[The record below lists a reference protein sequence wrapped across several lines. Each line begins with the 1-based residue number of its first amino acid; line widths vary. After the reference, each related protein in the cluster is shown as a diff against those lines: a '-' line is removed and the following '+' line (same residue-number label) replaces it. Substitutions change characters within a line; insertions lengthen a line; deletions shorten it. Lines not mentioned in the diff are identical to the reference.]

1 MNWSLNELYTS
12 FESKEYI
19 EDIKT
24 LDSKIEKYVEF
35 SKTLEES
42 KGKESEN
49 IYKYIKYNEDIST
62 ILSKLSAYSRLRLAV
77 DVRDLDAKKHQDI
90 IIDKS
95 VKLTLPEVLFTEYIK
110 KIENI
115 EEIIDESENLKAY
128 SFYLTEIK
136 ENSKYVLGR
145 KEEVLISNLKKTGSQ
160 MWSDLQG
167 NLTSTLKVDINKD
180 EEKTMPLSE
189 TRNLAYSKDKDTRKS
204 AYKAEIDSYE
214 KIIDGTAF
222 SLNGI
227 KGEVLTLSKLRGYSS
242 PLEETLIS
250 SRMTK
255 EILDSMFTA
264 IDEYLPYFRLYLK
277 RKAEILGHEKGLP
290 FYDLFA
296 PVGEIDMKFSYPE
309 AMEYIE
315 EKFATFSEEL
325 AAYAKNA
332 YENKWIDV
340 KPREGKRGGA
350 FCSNLH
356 SIGESRI
363 MTNFDGSFS
372 NMITIAHEL
381 GHGYHG
387 LKLKDESILNSSY
400 PMPIAETA
408 SILSETI
415 VMKAAIKEAN
425 EKEALYM
432 LESSISDATQVIVD
446 IYSRFLFEDEVF
458 RLREKGQI
466 SNDKLS
472 EIMIES
478 QKKSYG
484 DGLDEE
490 FMHPFMWINKP
501 HYYSGDRHY
510 YNFPYAF
517 GLLFSKGLYSEY
529 IETGDEFISRYD
541 ELLRLTGQ
549 KNIKELAEF
558 MEIDI
563 TKPDFFRKSLDIIK
577 EDIDK
582 FLELTENI
590 I

>member
-425 EKEALYM
+425 EIGRAH
-432 LESSISDATQVIVD
+432 V
-446 IYSRFLFEDEVF
+446 
-458 RLREKGQI
+458 
-466 SNDKLS
+466 
-472 EIMIES
+472 
-478 QKKSYG
+478 
-484 DGLDEE
+484 
-490 FMHPFMWINKP
+490 
-501 HYYSGDRHY
+501 
-510 YNFPYAF
+510 
-517 GLLFSKGLYSEY
+517 
-529 IETGDEFISRYD
+529 
-541 ELLRLTGQ
+541 
-549 KNIKELAEF
+549 
-558 MEIDI
+558 
-563 TKPDFFRKSLDIIK
+563 
-577 EDIDK
+577 
-582 FLELTENI
+582 
-590 I
+590 

>member
-1 MNWSLNELYTS
+1 MNWSLTELYPS
-12 FESKEYI
+12 FDSSEYKNDI
-19 EDIKT
+19 ELLDNKIK
-24 LDSKIEKYVEF
+24 DYIDF
-35 SKTLEES
+35 SKDLKDSS
-42 KGKESEN
+42 KSKSKN
-49 IYKYIKYNEDIST
+49 ILLYVKYNEEIST
-62 ILSKLSAYSRLRLAV
+62 ILSRLSAYARLRLSV
-77 DVRDLDAKKHQDI
+77 DVRDLEAKKHQDI
-90 IIDKS
+90 LIDKS
-95 VKLTLPEVLFTEYIK
+95 VELTLPEVLFTEYIK
-110 KIENI
+110 EIDDLDKVINESKELKEYEFFIE
-115 EEIIDESENLKAY
+115 
-128 SFYLTEIK
+128 EIK
-136 ENSKYVLGR
+136 ENSKYVLER
-145 KEEVLISNLKKTGSQ
+145 KEEILISNLKKTGSQ

-167 NLTSTLKVDINKD
+167 TLTSTLKVDMKKGEN
-180 EEKTMPLSE
+180 KTMPLSE
-189 TRNLAYSKDKDTRKS
+189 VRNLAYSKDADTRKK
-204 AYKAEIDSYE
+204 AFEAEIDSYE

-222 SLNGI
+222 ALNGI
-227 KGEVLTLSKLRGYSS
+227 KGEVLTLSKIRGYSS
-242 PLEETLIS
+242 PLEETLID

-264 IDEYLPYFRLYLK
+264 IDEYLPHFRLYLK

-296 PVGEIDMKFSYPE
+296 PIGEIDMEFSYAE

-315 EKFATFSEEL
+315 EKFSTFSEEL
-325 AAYAKNA
+325 GFYAKNA
-332 YENKWIDV
+332 YNKNWIDV
-340 KPREGKRGGA
+340 KPKEGKRGGA

-363 MTNFDGSFS
+363 MTNFNGSFS
-372 NMITIAHEL
+372 NMVTIAHEL

-387 LKLKDESILNSSY
+387 SKLKDESILNSSY

-408 SILSETI
+408 SIFCETI

-446 IYSRFLFEDEVF
+446 IYSRFLFEDQVF
-458 RLREKGQI
+458 NLRKNGQI
-466 SNDKLS
+466 SNEKLS
-472 EIMIES
+472 EIMVDS

-484 DGLDEE
+484 DGLDKDAL
-490 FMHPFMWINKP
+490 HPYMWINKP
-501 HYYSGDRHY
+501 HYYSGGRHY

-529 IETGDEFISRYD
+529 MTTGDDFIPKYN

-558 MEIDI
+558 MDIDI
-563 TKPDFFRKSLDIIK
+563 TKPDFFRKSLEIIK

-582 FLELTENI
+582 FLSLTEK
-590 I
+590 